1 MEKEAVRNVFIIG
14 AKSIGQYGGYE
25 SFVDRLTEM
34 HQGIPWLQYNIIV
47 KANGEGSMDE
57 SLLRG
62 VEPLNESSFLF
73 RGARVFKVDI
83 PNIGHA
89 QAIAYDYKA
98 WRFCLQYVRN
108 NKTTD
113 PIFYIL
119 GCRRWISFKGLVKKV
134 HKLGG
139 VVYINPDGH
148 EWKRGKWPAF
158 IRLYLKQCEKT
169 MVRFADLI
177 VCDSSNIEKYI
188 AETYAVCKPRT
199 KYIAYGAEIVP
210 SALED
215 DAPRFTRWLT
225 ENDLLAQEYYLCCGR
240 FVPENNFEIII
251 REFMKSSTK
260 KPLVIISTENE
271 HLLKMLRRKLKFE
284 NDPRIR
290 FAGTVYDGELLKKI
304 RENAFAGIHGHTVGG
319 TNPSLL
325 ESLAST
331 PINLVFD
338 VCFNRET
345 AGDAALYWSMETGS
359 LSRLIGSAETMSPE
373 QREDLEQRAKERIR
387 SAYSLERISAQ
398 YEALFSKER

>member
-1 MEKEAVRNVFIIG
+1 MEKEAIRNVFIIG

-25 SFVDRLTEM
+25 SFVDRLTKL
-34 HQGIPWLQYNIIV
+34 HQGIPGLQYNIIV

-57 SLLRG
+57 SLLQG
-62 VEPLNESSFLF
+62 VEPLNESSFRF
-73 RGARVFKVDI
+73 RGARVFKVGI
-83 PNIGHA
+83 PKIGHA

-98 WRFCLQYVRN
+98 WRICLQYVREN
-108 NKTTD
+108 ETAD
-113 PIFYIL
+113 PVFYVL
-119 GCRRWISFKGLVKKV
+119 GCRRWLSFRRLVKKV

-158 IRLYLKQCEKT
+158 VRLYLKQCEKT
-169 MVRFADLI
+169 MVRLADLV

-188 AETYAVCKPRT
+188 TETYADFKPRT
-199 KYIAYGAEIVP
+199 KYIAYGAESVP

-215 DAPRFTRWLT
+215 DAPGFTRWLT
-225 ENDLLAQEYYLCCGR
+225 DNDLSAQEYYLCCGR

-260 KPLVIISTENE
+260 KSLVIISTENE
-271 HLLKMLRRKLKFE
+271 HFRKTLRRKLKFE
-284 NDPRIR
+284 KDARIR
-290 FAGTVYDGELLKKI
+290 FVGTVYDGELLKKI

-331 PINLVFD
+331 PVNLVFD

-345 AGDAALYWSMETGS
+345 AGDAALYWSMADGN
-359 LSRLIGSAETMSPE
+359 LRRLIDRAEAMSPE
-373 QREDLEQRAKERIR
+373 QRKELEQRAKERIR

-398 YEALFSKER
+398 YEALFSEER